1 MRPDQMG
8 RSEAMEELKMETT
21 AGEVQKEPAAQTAVQ
36 SPESPLLRK
45 VRTNFGFFGTA
56 AVIYGALFAACLFQ
70 NLIGILVP
78 VIFGASFATAVI
90 LFGKLGIEIRKDSY
104 FCAAAGTLLGVSTC
118 LTANWYVHFFNYAG
132 FFLLFCIFV
141 LHQVY
146 EDQEWGIMKYLGAIL
161 SLVLHA
167 IGSIGYP
174 FMHGYQYLKESKEG
188 KFKHTV
194 GIIAGLLA
202 AIPVLGV
209 IILLL
214 SQADMVFQK
223 LVNRL
228 LFQIVLPENV
238 FGILFFFAFGAF
250 MMYGFLCCICQSF
263 VKSNAKAA
271 GSKDATVVLTVTL
284 LTSAVYIVFSVIQV
298 VYLFSGLG
306 ALPAGVTYA
315 EYARQGFFQL
325 LFVAFFNLVLVL
337 WCLKGYRDSGLLR
350 IVLTVISGCTFVMI
364 FSAIYRMC
372 LYVQVYNLTFLRILV
387 LWFLGLLTVLMGGVT
402 VYIYREKLRLFRY
415 FLVAVTCFYLVFSF
429 GKPDVIIA
437 RYNISSWENGGE
449 RDTYYITH
457 CLSADA
463 AKELITLYGDGSTE
477 QEWVRRYF
485 EDAMRAYK
493 DHSWRQ
499 YNASYS
505 QALKLWE
512 NRGK

>member
-1 MRPDQMG
+1 M
-8 RSEAMEELKMETT
+8 MEELKMEKT
-21 AGEVQKEPAAQTAVQ
+21 AGEVP
-36 SPESPLLRK
+36 SLESPLLKK
-45 VRTNFGFFGTA
+45 VRINFGFFGTA
-56 AVIYGALFAACLFQ
+56 AVLYGALFAACLFQ

-78 VIFGASFATAVI
+78 VIFGATFAAAVI
-90 LFGKLGIEIRKDSY
+90 LFHKLGVVIKKDSY
-104 FCAAAGTLLGVSTC
+104 FCAAAGTLLGASTC
-118 LTANWYVHFFNYAG
+118 LTANGYVHFFNYAG

-146 EDQEWGIMKYLGAIL
+146 EDQEWGIMKYLGAIA

-167 IGSIGYP
+167 IGCIGYP
-174 FMHGYQYLKESKEG
+174 FRHGYQYLKESNEG

-214 SQADMVFQK
+214 SQADVVFRK
-223 LVNRL
+223 LIGEL

-238 FGILFFFAFGAF
+238 FGILAFFAFGAF

-263 VKSNAKAA
+263 VKNGTKAA
-271 GSKDATVVLTVTL
+271 GARDATVVLTVTL
-284 LTSAVYIVFSVIQV
+284 LTSGVYIVFGVIQV

-306 ALPAGVTYA
+306 TLPEGVTYA

-325 LFVAFFNLVLVL
+325 LFVAFFNLALVL
-337 WCLKGYRDSGLLR
+337 WCLRGYRSNRLLR
-350 IVLTVISGCTFVMI
+350 IVLTVISVCTFVMI

-372 LYVQVYNLTFLRILV
+372 LYVQTYQLTFLRILV
-387 LWFLGLLTVLMGGVT
+387 LWFLVLLTVLMGGVT
-402 VYIYREKLRLFRY
+402 VFIFKEKFRLFRY

-429 GKPDVIIA
+429 GKPDAVIA
-437 RYNISSWENGGE
+437 RYNISSWEKDGE

-463 AKELITLYGDGSTE
+463 AKELITLYSNHSPE
-477 QEWVRRYF
+477 QDSSRENTWVRRYF
-485 EDAMRAYK
+485 EKLVRTYEG
-493 DHSWRQ
+493 HSWRQ
-499 YNASYS
+499 YNVSYS

-512 NRGK
+512 SR